1 LNGLKIPPSRRSS
14 SRVSR
19 SGGAPCGRS
28 RMALSAGERVSELN
42 AEMTVEKA
50 IVRANCR

>member
-1 LNGLKIPPSRRSS
+1 MTRDKPSFGASLPLSS
-14 SRVSR
+14 S
-19 SGGAPCGRS
+19 A
-28 RMALSAGERVSELN
+28 ASAGDRVSELN